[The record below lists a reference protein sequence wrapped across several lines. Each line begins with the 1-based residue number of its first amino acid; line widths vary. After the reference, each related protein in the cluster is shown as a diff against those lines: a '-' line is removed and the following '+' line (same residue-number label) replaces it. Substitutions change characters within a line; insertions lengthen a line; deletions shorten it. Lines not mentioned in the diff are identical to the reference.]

1 MDRRRAVAI
10 SLGLGVAGLAL
21 YFALAR
27 ALFSLSLGELAASFQ
42 KMDLVLFAL
51 AILARGAT
59 PLLEAIQLY
68 FSVMA
73 LGRRVSFRG
82 VFRGMLA
89 SLATEYVLPIGG
101 LVEVYKLFYLVR
113 NSLSLNE
120 ASQIVFLHRFVLS
133 LSMLAEL
140 LVVMLAMSVGLQ
152 LLIPLSTIVLIL
164 VGTNI
169 LGFIAFRISRVAEK
183 LSRFLQRVRYL
194 QQRYSYLFAFRAER
208 VSLLPLVAALF
219 FAMVERIAIGL
230 SGYLTCLAMGVD
242 MDFIEALLLFDMIQ
256 IVLWLVPMVTPGGLG
271 MFETVQLVAIRSL
284 GIEVTAA
291 SVLPLAYRL
300 VTVVALLPQLLPA
313 FVIDVLRA
321 ATKSGIEVEAPTLRA
336 S

>member
-1 MDRRRAVAI
+1 MDRRRAAAI
-10 SLGLGVAGLAL
+10 SVGLGVAGLGL

-27 ALFSLSLGELAASFQ
+27 ALFSLSLSELATSFQ
-42 KMDLVLFAL
+42 RMDLELFAL
-51 AILARGAT
+51 AILVRGTT

-82 VFRGMLA
+82 VFRGMSA

-101 LVEVYKLFYLVR
+101 LVEIYKAFYLVR

-140 LVVMLAMSVGLQ
+140 LIVVLAMSVGLQ
-152 LLIPLSTIVLIL
+152 LLIPLSIIILIL

-169 LGFIAFRISRVAEK
+169 LGFIAFRIPRVAEK
-183 LSRFLQRVRYL
+183 LSRFLQRIRYL
-194 QQRYSYLFAFRAER
+194 QRYSYIFVFRAGR
-208 VSLLPLVAALF
+208 VSLIPLAIALL
-219 FAMVERIAIGL
+219 FAIVERLAIGF
-230 SGYLTCLAMGVD
+230 SGYLTCLAMGLSIS
-242 MDFIEALLLFDMIQ
+242 FIEALLLFDMIQ
-256 IVLWLVPMVTPGGLG
+256 TVLWLVPIVTPGGLG
-271 MFETVQLVAIRSL
+271 MFETIQLVAIKSL
-284 GIEVTAA
+284 GIEVAAA

-300 VTVVALLPQLLPA
+300 VTVIALLPQLLPA
-313 FVIDVLRA
+313 FAIDVLRV
-321 ATKSGIEVEAPTLRA
+321 ATKSGIEVETPAIRA